1 MSDSA
6 DRDESTPTSH
16 RAGYR
21 VSVVGGGASGVLTAI
36 NLLAADHEHRLRVT
50 VHETTG
56 IVGRGIAYGTSDPR
70 HLLNVR
76 ARHMSAFPDVPSDLL
91 DWASRTGRDVHPQG
105 FLPRRDYAA
114 YLQDTLAAVADHRL
128 TVRAGRV
135 EDLEERAGGGFAVH
149 APGGPGES
157 CDADAVV
164 LALGNQ
170 RPRPLTVDGDELP
183 AAPWHV
189 ADPWDLSRLH
199 RLRPDATVVVVGSG
213 LTAVDAVV
221 TLLTDHPR
229 RRVVMVSRTGL
240 LPRTHVA
247 QLSTAWVSPVPTGRL
262 TADGLAALVRDQV
275 AAAAAQGVDW
285 RAVVDGLRA
294 PTQDLWSRLDL
305 TERTRFLATY
315 AREWDVHRHRMA
327 PEVAQAL
334 AGFEAEG
341 RLVRL
346 TGRLSAVADR
356 GERCTVRVR
365 HDAGTGSTTTEGE
378 PLVADAVLNCTGP
391 LTDVTRSDDPLL
403 LALRERNLA
412 APDPLYLGLACT
424 TDGRLVDPGGRTR
437 PELLVVGPGRKG
449 VLWES
454 TAIPEIRAQA
464 AEVARALVARAGR
477 TVAAGRCLPYA
488 PGATGAGAARR

>member
-1 MSDSA
+1 
-6 DRDESTPTSH
+6 
-16 RAGYR
+16 
-21 VSVVGGGASGVLTAI
+21 VS
-36 NLLAADHEHRLRVT
+36 
-50 VHETTG
+50 
-56 IVGRGIAYGTSDPR
+56 
-70 HLLNVR
+70 
-76 ARHMSAFPDVPSDLL
+76 
-91 DWASRTGRDVHPQG
+91 
-105 FLPRRDYAA
+105 
-114 YLQDTLAAVADHRL
+114 
-128 TVRAGRV
+128 
-135 EDLEERAGGGFAVH
+135 GGGFAVH
-149 APGGPGES
+149 APGGPEES
-157 CDADAVV
+157 SEADAVV
-164 LALGNQ
+164 LAHGNQ

-199 RLRPDATVVVVGSG
+199 HLRPDATVVVVGSG
-213 LTAVDAVV
+213 LTAVDAVI

-247 QLSTAWVSPVPTGRL
+247 QLSTAWITPVPTGRL
-262 TADGLAALVRDQV
+262 TADGLAALVREQV

-305 TERTRFLATY
+305 AERTRFLALY

-327 PEVAQAL
+327 PQVAQAL

-341 RLVRL
+341 RLVRRA
-346 TGRLSAVADR
+346 GQLSAVADR
-356 GERCTVRVR
+356 GERCAVRVR
-365 HDAGTGSTTTEGE
+365 ADDATGSTTAEGE
-378 PLVADAVLNCTGP
+378 PVLADAVLNCTGP
-391 LTDVTRSDDPLL
+391 LTDVTRSSDPLL
-403 LALRERNLA
+403 LALRERSLA

-424 TDGRLVDPGGRTR
+424 ADGRLLDPEGRAH
-437 PELLVVGPGRKG
+437 PELLVVGPPRKG

-464 AEVARALVARAGR
+464 AEVARAVVARADR
-477 TVAAGRCLPYA
+477 TVRSSRCRRYA

>member
-6 DRDESTPTSH
+6 ASPTPAIGSSP
-16 RAGYR
+16 YR

-36 NLLAADHEHRLRVT
+36 NLLAADREHRLRIT
-50 VHETTG
+50 VHEASG
-56 IVGRGIAYGTSDPR
+56 ILGRGIAYGTSDPR

-105 FLPRRDYAA
+105 FLPRREYAG
-114 YLQDTLAAVADHRL
+114 YLQDTLAGVADHRL

-135 EDLEERAGGGFAVH
+135 EDLVQRPGGGYDVRST
-149 APGGPGES
+149 GGPQECS
-157 CDADAVV
+157 EADAVV
-164 LALGNQ
+164 LAYGNQ

-189 ADPWDLSRLH
+189 ADPWDLARLH
-199 RLRPDATVVVVGSG
+199 HLRPDATVVVVGSG
-213 LTAVDAVV
+213 LTAVDAVI
-221 TLLTDHPR
+221 TLLGDHPR

-305 TERTRFLATY
+305 AERRRFLATH

-327 PEVAQAL
+327 PEVARTL
-334 AGFEAEG
+334 ARFEAEG
-341 RLVRL
+341 RLVRR
-346 TGRLSAVADR
+346 TGRLDAVADR
-356 GERCTVRVR
+356 GERCEVRIGR
-365 HDAGTGSTTTEGE
+365 GAGEE
-378 PLVADAVLNCTGP
+378 RPVVADAVVNCTGP
-391 LTDVTRSDDPLL
+391 MTDVTRATDPLL
-403 LALRERNLA
+403 LSLRERGLA

-424 TDGRLVDPGGRTR
+424 ADGRLIDPDGRVSA
-437 PELLVVGPGRKG
+437 ELLVVGTRG
-449 VLWES
+449 VGGFKNLLLGSVAEQC
-454 TAIPEIRAQA
+454 IRHA
-464 AEVARALVARAGR
+464 ATSVLVVRA
-477 TVAAGRCLPYA
+477 
-488 PGATGAGAARR
+488 

>member
-6 DRDESTPTSH
+6 PSPEDTPAT
-16 RAGYR
+16 YR

-36 NLLAADHEHRLRVT
+36 NLLAADHDHRLRVT
-50 VHETTG
+50 VHEATG
-56 IVGRGIAYGTSDPR
+56 ILGRGIAYGTSDPR

-114 YLQDTLAAVADHRL
+114 YLQDTLATAADHRL

-135 EDLEERAGGGFAVH
+135 EDVEERAGGGFAVH

-157 CDADAVV
+157 CEADAVV
-164 LALGNQ
+164 LAHGNQ
-170 RPRPLTVDGDELP
+170 RPRPLTVDGDALP

-189 ADPWDLSRLH
+189 ADPWALSRLH
-199 RLRPDATVVVVGSG
+199 HLRPDATVVVVGSG
-213 LTAVDAVV
+213 LTAVDAVI
-221 TLLTDHPR
+221 TLLSDHPR

-262 TADGLAALVRDQV
+262 TADGLAAFVREQV

-305 TERTRFLATY
+305 AERTRFLATY

-334 AGFEAEG
+334 AGFEADG

-356 GERCTVRVR
+356 GERCEVRVGR
-365 HDAGTGSTTTEGE
+365 DGTESE
-378 PLVADAVLNCTGP
+378 PVLADAVLNCTGP
-391 LTDVTRSDDPLL
+391 LTDVTRSEDPLL
-403 LALRERNLA
+403 LALRERGLA

-424 TDGRLVDPGGRTR
+424 TDGRLIDPEGRAR

-477 TVAAGRCLPYA
+477 TVGGGSCRPYA
-488 PGATGAGAARR
+488 RGATGAGAGRR